1 VIDTLAIS
9 VFLIVLE
16 FVEIARLD
24 KIMKTANTR
33 GHKAKK
39 SAAAC
44 EDSDEDELFSDS
56 DDKDDDY
63 PDWRLMLKNVE
74 GNPDLFKTTTTQL
87 KLNELS
93 RLYDPR
99 VARSCIDFN
108 TGTDKEED
116 PREVR
121 SFPTSPRAYL
131 DFEAPNFGNYGN
143 AFDNC
148 YAESKGPLAKD
159 ALKTYSEMGTQA
171 QPSEILTALA
181 RKGGDLVTPGL
192 DTDGDYSRRRGTKKK
207 RGRKNKYITQI
218 DAEDD
223 EEAD

>member
-1 VIDTLAIS
+1 MIDTLAICI
-9 VFLIVLE
+9 FLIVLE
-16 FVEIARLD
+16 FIELAQLD

-44 EDSDEDELFSDS
+44 EDSDDDELLSDS
-56 DDKDDDY
+56 DGQDDDY

-74 GNPDLFKTTTTQL
+74 GNADLFKTTTTQL
-87 KLNELS
+87 KLNELAQ
-93 RLYDPR
+93 LYDPR

-108 TGTDKEED
+108 TGTEKEED

-131 DFEAPNFGNYGN
+131 EFEAPNFGNYGN

-192 DTDGDYSRRRGTKKK
+192 DTDGDYSRRIGTKKK
-207 RGRKNKYITQI
+207 RGRKNKYIT
-218 DAEDD
+218 
-223 EEAD
+223 

>member
-1 VIDTLAIS
+1 VLYQKKKFKKHTIAVTLLSQFLVELPLIICGVVGVASLPLGEQLILTCLDTLAIS
-9 VFLIVLE
+9 LFLIVIE

-44 EDSDEDELFSDS
+44 EDSDEDGLLTDS
-56 DDKDDDY
+56 DENEDDY
-63 PDWRLMLKNVE
+63 PDWRLMIKNVE
-74 GNPDLFKTTTTQL
+74 GNQELFATTATQL

-99 VARSCIDFN
+99 VARSCVEFN

-131 DFEAPNFGNYGN
+131 EFEAPNFGNYGD

-159 ALKTYSEMGTQA
+159 ALKTYSEMGT
-171 QPSEILTALA
+171 
-181 RKGGDLVTPGL
+181 
-192 DTDGDYSRRRGTKKK
+192 
-207 RGRKNKYITQI
+207 
-218 DAEDD
+218 
-223 EEAD
+223 